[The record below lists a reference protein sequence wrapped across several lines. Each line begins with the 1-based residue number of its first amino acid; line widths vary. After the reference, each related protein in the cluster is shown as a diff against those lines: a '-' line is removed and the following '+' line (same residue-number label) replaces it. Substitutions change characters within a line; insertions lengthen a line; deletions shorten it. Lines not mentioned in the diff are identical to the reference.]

1 MRACLLRD
9 TRTMEVGDVPRPGA
23 GPRDVRV
30 RVSAVGICGTDVHI
44 FSGEANYNTDDGR
57 RPIPFSVQPQILGHE
72 ITGVVEEAG
81 AGVHDLRPGDRVVLD
96 QGLNCVSRGRL
107 PRCEYCA
114 TGDSH
119 QCAHYREHGI
129 TGLPGGLAEEVVVPA
144 VNAVRVESGIDPA
157 EAALTEPLGCVVH
170 ALDTLGR
177 AAAARYGL
185 GAAAPERRMQSVLV
199 FGAGPAGLLFI
210 QCLRNVIR
218 FDGALLVI
226 EPNPR
231 KRALAVRFG
240 AEVLDSGGADLAA
253 IAEEKTAGRGAE
265 LVIDASGAGAVFGLV
280 PAVLRKQGTLL
291 LYGHGHGGADLSVL
305 NSIQF
310 LEPTLLSPV
319 GASGGFEAD
328 GRPSTYLRAL
338 RLLETG
344 AIEVASF
351 VSHRYLSLE
360 SVPRALAE
368 DHDSPDYV
376 KGVVFPHGEASSAA

>member
-119 QCAHYREHGI
+119 QCVDFGELGI
-129 TGLPGGLAEEVVVPA
+129 TGLQGGLAEYVLIPA
-144 VNAVRVESGIDPA
+144 VNAVKVQSDLEPA
-157 EAALTEPLGCVVH
+157 QAALTDPLGCIVH
-170 ALDTLGR
+170 SCDLLAR
-177 AAAARYGL
+177 AGGARYAL
-185 GAAAPERRMQSVLV
+185 ASAAPERRIRTVLV

-210 QCLRNVIR
+210 QHLRQVTG
-218 FDGALLVI
+218 FDGALLVV
-226 EPNPR
+226 EPNER
-231 KRALAVRFG
+231 KRALAAGFG
-240 AEVLDSGGADLAA
+240 GEAIDPGAVDLAA
-253 IAEEKTAGRGAE
+253 VVRERTEGRGAE
-265 LVIDASGAGAVFGLV
+265 LVIDASGAGEVFALI
-280 PAVLRKQGTLL
+280 PAVLRKQGTVL
-291 LYGHGHGGADLSVL
+291 LYGLGHGGASLSAL
-305 NSIQF
+305 NAVQF
-310 LEPTLLSPV
+310 LEPMLLSPV
-319 GASGGFEAD
+319 GASGGFEPD

-338 RLLETG
+338 RLLEEGTVK
-344 AIEVASF
+344 VAPF
-351 VSHRYLSLE
+351 ITHRYPSLE
-360 SVPRALAE
+360 AVPQALAR
-368 DHDSPDYV
+368 DYHLPGYV
-376 KGVVFPHGEASSAA
+376 KGVVRP